1 MTRSLAIETKR
12 LTKKYDDFVAV
23 SNLNLKI
30 KTGTIFGLL
39 GPNGAG
45 KTTIILMLLGL
56 TESTSGSCSVYG
68 FNPMKEPL
76 KVKRIC
82 GYLQEKVGL
91 YENITAGQ
99 NLKYIAKLNKIPL
112 DIQNERIDEALEK
125 VGLLK
130 QSDLLVGKFSR
141 GMKQRL
147 GIANVLVKK
156 PKIAF
161 LDEPTQGIDPGGVQD
176 ILNIL
181 KEMNRDE
188 KVTIFIS
195 SHLIHH
201 VQEICDQVGIMVGGK
216 IKVRSKYSDF
226 AWEKGDKWIIEAQ
239 ARYITDHII
248 KEIAKVPEVSDV
260 KRFDDSLL
268 IECNRDMRPRISEII
283 VNNKASLLGL
293 RLRERSLDE
302 IYKIYS
308 E

>member
-1 MTRSLAIETKR
+1 MTRTLAIETKR
-12 LTKKYDDFVAV
+12 LTKKYDDFTAV

-56 TESTSGSCSVYG
+56 TESTTGSCSVYG
-68 FNPMKEPL
+68 FNPMNEPL

-91 YENITAGQ
+91 YENMTAGQ
-99 NLKYIAKLNKIPL
+99 NLKYIAKLNKIPP

-125 VGLLK
+125 VGLIK
-130 QSDLLVGKFSR
+130 QSDIFVSKFSR

-161 LDEPTQGIDPGGVQD
+161 LDEPTQGIDPSGVQD
-176 ILNIL
+176 ILKIL

-188 KVTIFIS
+188 KVTILIS

-201 VQEICDQVGIMVGGK
+201 VQEICDQVGIMVNGK
-216 IKVRSKYSDF
+216 MKVRSKYSDF
-226 AWEKGDKWIIEAQ
+226 AWEKGGKWIIEAQ
-239 ARYITDHII
+239 ARYITEQILQ
-248 KEIAKVPEVSDV
+248 EIRNVPEVSDV
-260 KRFDDSLL
+260 KQFDDSLL
-268 IECNRDMRPRISEII
+268 IECNRDIRPRISKII
-283 VNNKASLLGL
+283 VNNNASLLGL